1 VARVTQFVASSLPL
15 NEFPGLSLEA
25 QRLPRHVAIVM
36 DGNGRWARQHGLSRP
51 EGHRRGKDSVRAV
64 VEAACE
70 IGIPY
75 LTLFVFSNE
84 NWQRPGPEV
93 RFLMELFHRYLSTE
107 TKRLMKRDIKVVA
120 LGDLERLPPPVRRAL
135 DSMIAATA
143 ANRSMTV
150 ALALSYGG
158 RQDVTAAARR
168 IAEDVAAGRLRPDE
182 VDEHALA
189 DRLPSPALPTP
200 TCSSAPRVNFGYR
213 TFSCSSSPTLNFI
226 SPTHYGP
233 ISASASFCRRSRPT
247 SSASVAS
254 ARSTPAPPTTA
265 CVLRTRV
272 WTALVALPAVLAVV
286 LFAPAPW
293 FAAFVGVLTVWGL
306 YEVGAMTQVRAAGAA
321 GALVVAGGGSALL
334 VASAPERLWFVPLG
348 VILAMLTLVVRIGRG
363 TTSAAAPS
371 PGIGF
376 TLLGALYVGAL
387 FPYFALLRNRP
398 GGVAV
403 MVLILLL
410 VIASDTGAYFIGSWM
425 GRTKLAPNVSPKKT
439 VEGAIGGLALCVVA
453 GLLFRAPLVPGWS
466 LAQTVVLSAA
476 IAVLAQLGDLAGS
489 ALKRRAG
496 VKDSGWI
503 FPGHGGLLDRTCS
516 MVFATVFTYYWSR

>member
-1 VARVTQFVASSLPL
+1 
-15 NEFPGLSLEA
+15 
-25 QRLPRHVAIVM
+25 M
-36 DGNGRWARQHGLSRP
+36 
-51 EGHRRGKDSVRAV
+51 
-64 VEAACE
+64 
-70 IGIPY
+70 
-75 LTLFVFSNE
+75 
-84 NWQRPGPEV
+84 
-93 RFLMELFHRYLSTE
+93 
-107 TKRLMKRDIKVVA
+107 
-120 LGDLERLPPPVRRAL
+120 
-135 DSMIAATA
+135 
-143 ANRSMTV
+143 
-150 ALALSYGG
+150 
-158 RQDVTAAARR
+158 
-168 IAEDVAAGRLRPDE
+168 
-182 VDEHALA
+182 
-189 DRLPSPALPTP
+189 
-200 TCSSAPRVNFGYR
+200 
-213 TFSCSSSPTLNFI
+213 
-226 SPTHYGP
+226 
-233 ISASASFCRRSRPT
+233 
-247 SSASVAS
+247 
-254 ARSTPAPPTTA
+254 
-265 CVLRTRV
+265 LRTRV

-286 LFAPAPW
+286 LSAPAPW

-306 YEVGAMTQVRAAGAA
+306 YEVGAMTQVRTAGAA

-363 TTSAAAPS
+363 TTSAAAAS
-371 PGIGF
+371 PAIGF

-453 GLLFRAPLVPGWS
+453 GLLFRASLVPGWS